1 MSAKDLAATECD
13 IEFLQAHMVA
23 DIIRNMSP
31 PMFNLMPGIRS
42 YEKRV
47 LCHCALRSN
56 QDNQLSVIN
65 DRQIRTN
72 SID

>member
-1 MSAKDLAATECD
+1 
-13 IEFLQAHMVA
+13 MVA

-65 DRQIRTN
+65 DNQIHTN